1 MPLAITVVATIT
13 ALPNHHQA
21 VEHALRSAVPR
32 VVEEAG
38 CEQYALHVDLA
49 QPARFVLLERW
60 RDAAALEQHAQAPV
74 FQALASALDGV
85 ATLEIIKLHSLA

>member
-1 MPLAITVVATIT
+1 MPQPIIVVATIT
-13 ALPNHHQA
+13 ALPDHHQA
-21 VEHALRSAVPR
+21 VEHALRTAVPQ

-60 RDAAALEQHAQAPV
+60 RDAAALERHAKAPA
-74 FQALASALDGV
+74 FQALTSALDGV
-85 ATLEIIKLHSLA
+85 ARLEIMKLHSLA